1 MAVISIMK
9 SHRRRLDTAVEFNKL
24 QIGMQQGNCDEQHSS
39 ASESPVNEGTIGVSV
54 ASNVAAQH
62 EREVSAGRRFQF
74 GRNWARFLKR
84 LNIARIAAAEDNL
97 KEFVG
102 GDKLAGT
109 TFLDV
114 GSGSGLSS
122 LAARRLGATVVSFD
136 FDGQSV
142 ACTEELRRR
151 YRPGDGSWTIEQGSV
166 LDTQYLAGL
175 GQFDIVYSWGVLHHT
190 GAMWQAMDN
199 VKPLV
204 KPGGLLFI
212 AIYNDCGEVSR
223 WWLQRKRRYNAL
235 PRPLRPLYAIYV
247 WTPQELRSLLGYLR
261 SGQLMSY
268 IRPPASPA
276 IGRGMSWLHDVVDWV
291 GGYPYE
297 YASVAAITDFY
308 RRDGFEPVKIRE
320 NSSYGCHQIVFRR
333 LPPGKS

>member
-1 MAVISIMK
+1 MSAV
-9 SHRRRLDTAVEFNKL
+9 N
-24 QIGMQQGNCDEQHSS
+24 
-39 ASESPVNEGTIGVSV
+39 
-54 ASNVAAQH
+54 NVAAQH
-62 EREVSAGRRFQF
+62 EREVSAGRRFRF

-84 LNIARIAAAEDNL
+84 LNLARVIKAEDNL
-97 KEFVG
+97 KEFLG
-102 GDKLAGT
+102 EGTLAGK

-122 LAARRLGATVVSFD
+122 LAARRLGATVASFD
-136 FDGQSV
+136 FDSQSV

-151 YRPGDGSWTIEQGSV
+151 YLPGDSSWSIEQGSV
-166 LDTQYLAGL
+166 LDRQYLAGL

-190 GAMWQAMDN
+190 GAMWQAMEN

-223 WWLQRKRRYNAL
+223 WWLQRKGRYNAL

-247 WTPQELRSLLGYLR
+247 WTPQELRSLLSYLC
-261 SGQLMSY
+261 SGKLKTYVQELTN
-268 IRPPASPA
+268 ASNR
-276 IGRGMSWLHDVVDWV
+276 RGMSWIHDVIDWV

-297 YASVAAITDFY
+297 YASVTAITDFY
-308 RRDGFEPVKIRE
+308 ERDGFERIKVRE

-333 LPPGKS
+333 LG